1 MTLSKLKFNI
11 SLIALLVY
19 ELAMLVFQLD
29 GLSLGKLL
37 LTGLVWISF
46 FMAFTEYVK
55 KIKLLRKRFP
65 WFAFA
70 ALSTLIGWNIIGL
83 LRSVAAGDGT
93 VTTLLGNV
101 NTSLALLLPFVIIFS
116 AKSINLG
123 VMHRYFIT
131 VLKIAVPTLIL
142 FYISTGGAPTVIQV
156 RMLLVLFLP
165 AAFLIPLL
173 PFIKKKERILI
184 LISAL
189 LLGYAANLYGQRT
202 MMIREFSLFLGLI
215 AVYIYGKY
223 NFKWLLPIAFLTLL
237 LPIALLY
244 QGITTGESPLETYL
258 SSSLDSDLKTDTRTF
273 LYKELYTDLESNNQL
288 LTGKGAN
295 GSYYSDYFSN
305 APEESAYRNTIEV
318 GVLGILLKGG
328 FIAVF
333 LNLCILVLA
342 IFFAFFRA
350 NNTFVTAV
358 GFILIAH
365 TILLFIENYYNYS
378 GYNYAI
384 WFCIGVCLS
393 KEIRYMT
400 NADIR
405 TALYPKKKIE

>member
-1 MTLSKLKFNI
+1 M
-11 SLIALLVY
+11 LL
-19 ELAMLVFQLD
+19 FQLD

-55 KIKLLRKRFP
+55 KYKLLKTRFP
-65 WFAFA
+65 WFAYLC
-70 ALSTLIGWNIIGL
+70 LSLLVGWNIIGII
-83 LRSVAAGDGT
+83 RSVAAGDGN

-101 NTSLALLLPFVIIFS
+101 FTSLALLLPFVIVFA

-123 VMHRYFIT
+123 IMHRYFIT
-131 VLKIAVPTLIL
+131 VLKIAVPILFL
-142 FYISTGGAPTVIQV
+142 FYISTGGSPTVIQV

-173 PFIKKKERILI
+173 PFTKKKERFLIIL
-184 LISAL
+184 SAIM
-189 LLGYAANLYGQRT
+189 LGYAGMLYGQRT
-202 MMIREFSLFLGLI
+202 MMIREISLFIGLF
-215 AVYIYGKY
+215 AVYLYGRY
-223 NFKWLLPIAFLTLL
+223 HFKWILPIAFLTLL
-237 LPIALLY
+237 FPIALLY

-273 LYKELYTDLESNNQL
+273 LYKELYTDLEGNNQL
-288 LTGKGAN
+288 LVGKGAN

-305 APEESAYRNTIEV
+305 AVEESAFRNNIEV
-318 GVLGILLKGG
+318 GVLGMLLKGG
-328 FIAVF
+328 YIAVF
-333 LNLCILVLA
+333 LNLCLLVIA
-342 IFFAFFRA
+342 IFMAFFRS

-365 TILLFIENYYNYS
+365 TILLFIENYYSYS

-384 WFCIGVCLS
+384 WFFIGVCLS
-393 KEIRYMT
+393 KEIRKMN
-400 NADIR
+400 NAEIKA
-405 TALYPKKKIE
+405 ALYPKKKIE